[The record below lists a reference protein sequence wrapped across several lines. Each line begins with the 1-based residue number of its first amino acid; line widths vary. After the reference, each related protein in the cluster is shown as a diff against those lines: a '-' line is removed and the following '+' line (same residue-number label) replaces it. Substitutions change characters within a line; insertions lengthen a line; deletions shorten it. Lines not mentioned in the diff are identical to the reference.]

1 MDRVLKS
8 FSGWSL
14 WLFTCE
20 LDLAHALSYP
30 CSKYKIRN
38 IPIL

>member
-8 FSGWSL
+8 FLGWSL
-14 WLFTCE
+14 GLFTCE
-20 LDLAHALSYP
+20 LDPAHALSYLH
-30 CSKYKIRN
+30 SKCKIRN